1 MNMRPSGSILV
12 TGASTG
18 IGRASAQALD
28 SAGFTV
34 FAGVRTEAAAADLL
48 KTSPS
53 LVPIQLD
60 IVDAEAVRLA
70 REWIEGHPSG
80 QPFVGLVNNAG
91 ITVNGP
97 LEFLPLHDL
106 RRQLEVNLVAQLAVT
121 QAFLSLLRASRGRII
136 NMGSV
141 SGILAAPAL
150 GPYCMS
156 KFAFEAMSDTLR
168 LELRP
173 WGIKVIHFQPGQIAS
188 EIWDK
193 GIRESRAVI
202 EASPDQMI
210 DLYQPLLNAMTRV
223 GEIAGRD
230 AKPAEVV
237 ARDVVKAFTARR
249 PRARYCMGHQA
260 WAQKIISRLPSS
272 WRDALL
278 TKSLRLP

>member
-1 MNMRPSGSILV
+1 V
-12 TGASTG
+12 
-18 IGRASAQALD
+18 
-28 SAGFTV
+28 
-34 FAGVRTEAAAADLL
+34 
-48 KTSPS
+48 
-53 LVPIQLD
+53 QLD
-60 IVDAEAVRLA
+60 ITDTEALRA
-70 REWIEGHPSG
+70 CRERIESG
-80 QPFVGLVNNAG
+80 LSGGPFVGLVNNAG

-106 RRQLEVNLVAQLAVT
+106 RRQLEVNLVSQLAVT
-121 QAFLSLLRASRGRII
+121 QAFLPLLRASRGRIV

-156 KFAFEAMSDTLR
+156 KFALEAMSDALR

-173 WGIKVIHFQPGQIAS
+173 WGIRVVHFQPGQIAS

-202 EASPDQMI
+202 EASPDEMI
-210 DLYQPLLNAMTRV
+210 DLYQPLLDAMTRV

-230 AKPAEVV
+230 AKPAEIV
-237 ARDVVKAFTARR
+237 ARDVVKALTTRR

-260 WAQKIISRLPSS
+260 WTQKIVSRLPTS

-278 TKSLRLP
+278 AKSLRLP